1 MALSLGVRASSLALC
16 NGLGCYGGLA
26 WAIVLAVG
34 SLLTTDAPVLFM
46 TEEVLQESGT
56 SSWIR
61 DLSCSVSE
69 IEDTGTSVN
78 QPAQGT
84 VPPGE
89 AAEPSNPLAPHSY
102 KPDEGSTGKL

>member
-1 MALSLGVRASSLALC
+1 MPPFFLC
-16 NGLGCYGGLA
+16 
-26 WAIVLAVG
+26 
-34 SLLTTDAPVLFM
+34 M

-78 QPAQGT
+78 QPAQVT

-89 AAEPSNPLAPHSY
+89 AAELSKPLPILINPMKGRVS
-102 KPDEGSTGKL
+102 GSRHTLCKHNRILMLFTS